1 MKSHIIILVANS
13 ILINSFTIYIITH
26 SKKFVNPLLLVH
38 TNGPGRATPLYRFK
52 VLKRADINK
61 SGGAATPIYLRFMGV
76 HTHIY
81 KTAVRSLYLIY
92 IAVLALAD
100 LRDLHDTFT
109 VSPFRLCPPMP
120 TELFTTAL
128 RRRALTSS
136 EPLSQPVVSPSS
148 LYILYH
154 TQSHLS
160 TLFDI
165 IFLFNLV
172 APLRSCP

>member
-1 MKSHIIILVANS
+1 M
-13 ILINSFTIYIITH
+13 
-26 SKKFVNPLLLVH
+26 
-38 TNGPGRATPLYRFK
+38 RF
-52 VLKRADINK
+52 R
-61 SGGAATPIYLRFMGV
+61 GV
-76 HTHIY
+76 PTHIY

-92 IAVLALAD
+92 IAVLVLAD

-154 TQSHLS
+154 TQSRLS
-160 TLFDI
+160 TPFDI

-172 APLRSCP
+172 TMMRVELTPPHYSHIDFARCSPIKLHRVVIVPKHHLYTASGNGYPRTFGR